1 MPLFIHFLQQYYHGG
16 ENKMDLSVWDYAI
29 SLPLYNF
36 NRNAQD
42 NNAYGFL
49 ILLLYIFGTLSCV
62 GTLLFKEEL

>member
-1 MPLFIHFLQQYYHGG
+1 
-16 ENKMDLSVWDYAI
+16 MDLSVWDYAI

-49 ILLLYIFGTLSCV
+49 ILLLYIFATLSCV